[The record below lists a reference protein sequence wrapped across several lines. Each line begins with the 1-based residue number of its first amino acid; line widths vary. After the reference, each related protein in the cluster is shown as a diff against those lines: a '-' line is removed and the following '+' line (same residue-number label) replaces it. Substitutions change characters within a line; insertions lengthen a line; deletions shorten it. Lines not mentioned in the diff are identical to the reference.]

1 MRKGGVFRT
10 IALFS
15 RLLITFIFAQLSR
28 PLSWFQETTDAG
40 VATGLAVPEGEP
52 ALRGSSFT
60 CDDLAGLR
68 GAGTVTDG
76 FPFGPALLASR
87 ERREVGGRLGE
98 GAEGGGGAGGGDGGV
113 GGGAGGGGKGG
124 LGGGRGGEGGGL
136 VSCVLL
142 NRLDSATSLKIRV
155 RAKVANTTTA
165 ITSTVMQQHPTRL
178 VFAIF
183 Y

>member
-1 MRKGGVFRT
+1 MKNKSTKECAKGVFRT

-98 GAEGGGGAGGGDGGV
+98 GAEGEEARAVETEASEGERAAEGKEVWAEEGV
-113 GGGAGGGGKGG
+113 
-124 LGGGRGGEGGGL
+124 
-136 VSCVLL
+136 
-142 NRLDSATSLKIRV
+142 
-155 RAKVANTTTA
+155 AKAVASSPA
-165 ITSTVMQQHPTRL
+165 CS
-178 VFAIF
+178 
-183 Y
+183 